1 MITKGYILKVA
12 MPRPDGAE
20 YVTNIH
26 EFKKFLK
33 VMQTP
38 EEEILP
44 KIKAAVQYQRR
55 QMIELGFSEEEADAK
70 IDELIEK
77 EIDGID
83 SPEETEE
90 EEPE

>member
-1 MITKGYILKVA
+1 MITKGYILKIA

-26 EFKKFLK
+26 EFKKFLEA
-33 VMQTP
+33 MQTP
-38 EEEILP
+38 EEEIVP
-44 KIKAAVQYQRR
+44 KIKAAVQYQKD
-55 QMIELGFSEEEADAK
+55 QIVALGFTEREADAK

-83 SPEETEE
+83 PQGEIEE
-90 EEPE
+90 EEIE

>member
-20 YVTNIH
+20 YVTNIY
-26 EFKKFLK
+26 EFKKFLEA
-33 VMQTP
+33 MQTP
-38 EEEILP
+38 EGEI
-44 KIKAAVQYQRR
+44 IKRIRSAVQYQRR

-77 EIDGID
+77 EIDGIVL
-83 SPEETEE
+83 EEEE